1 MLTGS
6 LSRWLSGTGRATQAG
21 RNPVPRWAQ
30 VPSGPAA
37 VSGHQAGNAG
47 DATAEELSLVISGS
61 TLYPLAA
68 WVALKDFEG
77 GTGEGE

>member
-1 MLTGS
+1 M
-6 LSRWLSGTGRATQAG
+6 
-21 RNPVPRWAQ
+21 
-30 VPSGPAA
+30 PSGPAA

-47 DATAEELSLVISGS
+47 DATAEEVSLVISGS

>member
-1 MLTGS
+1 M
-6 LSRWLSGTGRATQAG
+6 
-21 RNPVPRWAQ
+21 
-30 VPSGPAA
+30 PSGPAA
-37 VSGHQAGNAG
+37 MSGHQAGNAG